1 MKPEM
6 KFEVCPQSMTVEFFG
21 MPGSGKST
29 LANRVAEIIES
40 WGIGIQK
47 QTYVLAHC
55 MSRRQRVIAKI
66 RYILPEICLEPRHTA
81 RSARAIA
88 ATGQSSTLEWVRAL
102 FNWLFV
108 TPLVRPIAQFDGIRI
123 LDQGIFQALW
133 SVAFSGDHNALKIMT
148 DQLMAQSPVPDVVI
162 IVHARL
168 STVAQRLATRQSH
181 DSRLEHLLEKN
192 PGVLARSESLFL
204 QVAEIA
210 KFLLRQRMMPV
221 IIDVNNDEDMD
232 LEINAQA
239 VAQNLCQLLEANQA
253 REKAI

>member
-1 MKPEM
+1 MY
-6 KFEVCPQSMTVEFFG
+6 PQSITVEFFG

-29 LANRVAEIIES
+29 LANRIAEIIGDK
-40 WGIGIQK
+40 GIEVQK

-55 MSRRQRVIAKI
+55 VSRRRRVVTKI
-66 RYILPEICLEPRHTA
+66 RYVLPELCLEPRYA
-81 RSARAIA
+81 FQSAKAIA
-88 ATGQSSTLEWVRAL
+88 ATGQSSTLEWIREL

-108 TPLVRPIAQFDGIRI
+108 TPLVRPIAQFEGIRM

-148 DQLMAQSPVPDVVI
+148 DWLMGQSPVPNVVI

-192 PGVLARSESLFL
+192 PGVLARSESLFF
-204 QVAEIA
+204 QVTEII
-210 KFLLRQRMMPV
+210 KLLTRQRAMPAIV
-221 IIDVNNDEDMD
+221 EVDNDENTN
-232 LEINAQA
+232 LETNAQT
-239 VAQNLCQLLEANQA
+239 VAQKICQLVEAN
-253 REKAI
+253 RK